1 VIGPV
6 VTLDGPAG
14 AGKSTVAREVARRL
28 GYRHLDTGA
37 LYRAVTVLALRR
49 RIAPDDEGGLAAL
62 AGAARIEFDAAGRIR
77 AEGEDLSREIR
88 SAAVTSAVSAVAR
101 HPAVRA
107 AILPLQRAFASG
119 GGMVAEGRDLGTVV
133 FPDATTKVFL
143 DATLPERAE
152 RRARELARPE
162 EARRLEAELSERDRQ
177 DSERETAPLKLAPD
191 MIYVDTTGL
200 TIEEVSERIVVQHRA
215 RLGRSGTVG

>member
-1 VIGPV
+1 MIGPV

-49 RIAPDDEGGLAAL
+49 GVAMSDGAALAAL
-62 AGAARIEFDAAGRIR
+62 ARDARIGFDAAGRVR
-77 AEGEDLSREIR
+77 VEGEDVSREIR
-88 SAAVTSAVSAVAR
+88 SAAVTAAVSAVAR
-101 HPAVRA
+101 HAAVRT

-162 EARRLEAELSERDRQ
+162 EKGRLEAELRERDRQ

-200 TIEEVSERIVVQHRA
+200 TVAEVCEQIVALHRS
-215 RLGRSGTVG
+215 RLHPG